1 VVLANRLIM
10 EWIKDER
17 RPDIIEKID
26 SWGKSKKVVVLEKG
40 GEVVVAEY
48 NKGVEEGIDWEQ
60 WYCPAYED
68 VIEGV
73 IGWSDCIPNVC

>member
-1 VVLANRLIM
+1 M
-10 EWIKDER
+10 EWIKDNR
-17 RPDIIEKID
+17 RPNIIEQIN

-40 GEVVVAEY
+40 GSVVVAEY
-48 NKGVEEGIDWEQ
+48 NKGVEEGAEWEQ

-73 IGWSDCIPNVC
+73 IGWCDCIPNF